1 MASFKM
7 TGTLTVISDTVQ
19 VSDKFAKR
27 EFVIN
32 DGAAEYPQDIM
43 FQLVQDKVDFMD
55 KFEVGEEVEV
65 SFNMRGRKW
74 TSPQGLDKYFNT
86 LDAWRVDLVSQDAA
100 TTNTATPV
108 EVVDNE
114 ATDDD
119 LPF

>member
-1 MASFKM
+1 M

-43 FQLVQDKVDFMD
+43 FQLVQDKVDYMD
-55 KFEVGEEVEV
+55 KFGVGEEVEV

-74 TSPQGLDKYFNT
+74 TSPQGVDKYFNT
-86 LDAWRVDLVSQDAA
+86 LDAWRVELVSQGAA
-100 TTNTATPV
+100 TNTATAQV
-108 EVVDNE
+108 ETVGTTE
-114 ATDDD
+114 EEDD